1 MRGRSLEEKL
11 EALRHVGNIGR
22 EVGGQ
27 WDIGNVLRFDRNN
40 VSQNYPLTVCTK
52 LMSVDWNRIWSCK
65 DQGNGSRVCFRRN
78 LHAIWITS
86 RSSSIPHTT
95 AAISEPSVPGSRVE
109 GEDRVSAVEHREGVQ
124 RRCPATIDHI
134 SAIITSIMQHNP
146 IQLSSS
152 WSRPSP
158 LMQLSSQCDP
168 ASVRNR
174 TLSRLRGLHDR
185 SLTAGGL
192 VENTAII
199 GTVCLTPKTFK
210 LSDTDMLHMHLH
222 LTNDKL
228 LLIVVESVLGDL
240 QVEGS
245 RTSSNSTRDIVM
257 GTVTGAEPS
266 SVISSLS
273 NRYTTQVGATC
284 QY

>member
-1 MRGRSLEEKL
+1 M
-11 EALRHVGNIGR
+11 
-22 EVGGQ
+22 
-27 WDIGNVLRFDRNN
+27 
-40 VSQNYPLTVCTK
+40 
-52 LMSVDWNRIWSCK
+52 LMSLDWNRIWSCK

-124 RRCPATIDHI
+124 RRCSATIDHI
-134 SAIITSIMQHNP
+134 LAIITCIMQHNP
-146 IQLSSS
+146 IQSSNS

-158 LMQLSSQCDP
+158 LMLLSSQCDP
-168 ASVRNR
+168 ASVWSR
-174 TLSRLRGLHDR
+174 TLFRLRGLHDR

-192 VENTAII
+192 ADNKAVI
-199 GTVCLTPKTFK
+199 GTICLTQKTIN

-240 QVEGS
+240 QVERSG
-245 RTSSNSTRDIVM
+245 TSSNSTRDIVM